1 MSTFGKKS
9 LVWWDYDNHSKENA
23 TRFNHTPE
31 EMQLKI
37 LEKWYPIGMRFK
49 KDTHSS
55 IYKIEGYV
63 KLYYGWTVAFEP
75 VVTTKYLYTSSKNIN
90 PVFIIPEQECI
101 IPLKRESKL
110 EKILK
115 KWENH

>member
-31 EMQLKI
+31 EIQLNI

-49 KDTHSS
+49 KDESFRSDT
-55 IYKIEGYV
+55 IYKIKGYI
-63 KLYYGWTVAFEP
+63 KMYNGWTVDFES
-75 VVTTKYLYTSSKNIN
+75 VVPSKYFYTSSKNIN
-90 PVFIIPEQECI
+90 PVFIIPERDCI
-101 IPLKRESKL
+101 IPLKREYKL
-110 EKILK
+110 ERLFR
-115 KWENH
+115 N